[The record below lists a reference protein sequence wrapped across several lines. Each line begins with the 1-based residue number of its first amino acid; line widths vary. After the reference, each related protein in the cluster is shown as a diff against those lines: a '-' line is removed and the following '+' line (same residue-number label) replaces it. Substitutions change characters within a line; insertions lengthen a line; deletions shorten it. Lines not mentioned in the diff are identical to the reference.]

1 MRNLVSPHLG
11 YRTSTISD
19 VAKSGRTVNK
29 LYSSVEAR
37 RCRHLLGSI
46 VLIALMLSAA
56 APAFAQQTSA
66 QPTDRASVQGTVQDK
81 AGKPVAGALVRLAQ
95 KGSPTTQQKTTGP
108 QGDFVFTSLK
118 AESYEVSAEKSG
130 LRSLAT
136 TVTAFSSDDQ
146 SQVKLVLD
154 LNGTD
159 HPASQTASEAMEFA
173 DQPNFTVA
181 GVTDWTAAG
190 GHGSDTRLRTSE
202 TLARETIVLKPDA
215 SRDDPASDRSG
226 KNNSPES
233 EATLRAAVTTAPHSF
248 EANHQLGEFYLR
260 AQRYSESI
268 PPLLAAYQI
277 DPSNDLNQ
285 YDLALA
291 YKGAGDFTQ
300 AREHVT
306 KMLAHKETA
315 DLHRLLGDI
324 DESMGDPLSA
334 VHEYEQ
340 AARIDPSEQNY
351 FAWGS
356 ELLLHRAV
364 RPAVE
369 VFGKGAEAYPKS
381 SRMLAALGAALFASG
396 FYDEA
401 ALRLC
406 SASDLNPADPSPYIF
421 LGKIGMAAPT
431 PLPCV
436 EQKLAR
442 FVQQQP
448 TDPLANYYYAMAIK
462 KRLGPSEDQA
472 ALLEVENLL
481 NKAVTIDSKCG
492 DAYLQLGIL
501 YFGQRKFPP
510 AIDAY
515 KKAIDANPQLTEAY
529 YRLGV
534 AYDRTGE
541 PEKAKQEFQLHDEIE
556 KTQAANVER
565 QRKEIRQFSVV
576 TGAQPTTPSNP

>member
-1 MRNLVSPHLG
+1 MVYP
-11 YRTSTISD
+11 TSTISD
-19 VAKSGRTVNK
+19 VPKSDPKVNK
-29 LYSSVEAR
+29 LYPSVEAR
-37 RCRHLLGSI
+37 RWRHLLGFI
-46 VLIALMLSAA
+46 VLIALMWSST
-56 APAFAQQTSA
+56 APALTQQTSA
-66 QPTDRASVQGTVQDK
+66 QQIDRASVQGTVQDA
-81 AGKPVAGALVRLAQ
+81 AGKPVPDALVRLEQ
-95 KGSPTTQQKTTGP
+95 RGNPTIQQSKTDSHGE
-108 QGDFVFTSLK
+108 FVFTPLK
-118 AESYEVSAEKSG
+118 SGTYVVSAEKSG
-130 LRSLAT
+130 LRSTAT
-136 TVTAFSSDDQ
+136 TVTTLSANDPRQ
-146 SQVKLVLD
+146 IKLVLESKD
-154 LNGTD
+154 TA
-159 HPASQTASEAMEFA
+159 HPASQAASEAMEFA

-215 SRDDPASDRSG
+215 SGHDPSGDRNGAS
-226 KNNSPES
+226 NSLES
-233 EATLRAAVTTAPHSF
+233 EASLCAAVAKAPRSF
-248 EANHQLGEFYLR
+248 DANHQLGEFYLH
-260 AQRYSESI
+260 AQRYRESI
-268 PPLLAAYQI
+268 PPLMAAYQI
-277 DPSNDLNQ
+277 DPGNYGNHF
-285 YDLALA
+285 DLALA
-291 YKGAGDFTQ
+291 YKGVGNFTE

-421 LGKIGMAAPT
+421 LGKIEMAAPT

-448 TDPLANYYYAMAIK
+448 GDPLANYYYAMAIK

-472 ALLEVENLL
+472 ALLEVETLL
-481 NKAVTIDSKCG
+481 NKAVTIDPKCG

-515 KKAIDANPQLTEAY
+515 NKAIDANPQLTEAY

-576 TGAQPTTPSNP
+576 TGVQPTTPSNP

>member
-1 MRNLVSPHLG
+1 MTSSPPHVG

-19 VAKSGRTVNK
+19 VAKSDRSVNK
-29 LYSSVEAR
+29 VYLSVKAGGWS
-37 RCRHLLGSI
+37 HLLGFI
-46 VLIALMLSAA
+46 VLIALMLSAT
-56 APAFAQQTSA
+56 APLFTQQTSA
-66 QPTDRASVQGTVQDK
+66 QQISKGGLRGTVQDS
-81 AGKPVAGALVRLAQ
+81 AGKPVAGALVRLEQ
-95 KGSPTTQQKTTGP
+95 KGGADAQERKTGS
-108 QGDFVFTSLK
+108 QGEFVFTPLK
-118 AESYEVSAEKSG
+118 AGTYAVSAEKSG
-130 LRSLAT
+130 FRSLVT
-136 TVTAFSSDDQ
+136 TVIAASPDDPKK
-146 SQVKLVLD
+146 VLLVLD
-154 LNGTD
+154 LNGAA
-159 HPASQTASEAMEFA
+159 HPASQAASAMEFA

-202 TLARETIVLKPDA
+202 TLARETIVLKPDTPGH
-215 SRDDPASDRSG
+215 DPAG
-226 KNNSPES
+226 ANNSVVSES
-233 EATLRAAVTTAPHSF
+233 TLREAVAKAPRSF
-248 EANHQLGEFYLR
+248 DANHQLGEFYLR
-260 AQRYSESI
+260 SQRYSESI

-277 DPSNDLNQ
+277 DPGNYGNQ
-285 YDLALA
+285 YHLAFA
-291 YKGAGDFTQ
+291 YKETGNFTQ

-306 KMLAHKETA
+306 KMLAHNETA

-369 VFGKGAEAYPKS
+369 VFGKGTEAYPKS

-406 SASDLNPADPSPYIF
+406 NASDLNPADTSPYIF
-421 LGKIGMAAPT
+421 LGKIGIAAPT

-442 FVQQQP
+442 FVQQYP
-448 TDPLANYYYAMAIK
+448 GDPLANYYYAMAIK
-462 KRLGPSEDQA
+462 KRLGPSDDQA
-472 ALLEVENLL
+472 AFLEVENLF
-481 NKAVTIDSKCG
+481 NKAITIDPKCG

-501 YFGQRKFPP
+501 YFAQRKFQP

-515 KKAIDANPQLTEAY
+515 KKAIDANSQLTEAY

-541 PEKAKQEFQLHDEIE
+541 PEKARQEFQLHDEIE

-576 TGAQPTTPSNP
+576 TGQPTTPSNQ

>member
-1 MRNLVSPHLG
+1 MA
-11 YRTSTISD
+11 TSI
-19 VAKSGRTVNK
+19 
-29 LYSSVEAR
+29 
-37 RCRHLLGSI
+37 
-46 VLIALMLSAA
+46 
-56 APAFAQQTSA
+56 
-66 QPTDRASVQGTVQDK
+66 
-81 AGKPVAGALVRLAQ
+81 
-95 KGSPTTQQKTTGP
+95 
-108 QGDFVFTSLK
+108 
-118 AESYEVSAEKSG
+118 
-130 LRSLAT
+130 
-136 TVTAFSSDDQ
+136 
-146 SQVKLVLD
+146 
-154 LNGTD
+154 
-159 HPASQTASEAMEFA
+159 
-173 DQPNFTVA
+173 
-181 GVTDWTAAG
+181 
-190 GHGSDTRLRTSE
+190 
-202 TLARETIVLKPDA
+202 
-215 SRDDPASDRSG
+215 
-226 KNNSPES
+226 
-233 EATLRAAVTTAPHSF
+233 
-248 EANHQLGEFYLR
+248 
-260 AQRYSESI
+260 
-268 PPLLAAYQI
+268 
-277 DPSNDLNQ
+277 
-285 YDLALA
+285 DLALA
-291 YKGAGDFTQ
+291 YKGAGNFTE

-421 LGKIGMAAPT
+421 LGKIEMAAPT

-481 NKAVTIDSKCG
+481 NKAVTIDPKCG

-501 YFGQRKFPP
+501 LFRP
-510 AIDAY
+510 AKISEG
-515 KKAIDANPQLTEAY
+515 NR
-529 YRLGV
+529 RLQKSHRCES
-534 AYDRTGE
+534 ATHR
-541 PEKAKQEFQLHDEIE
+541 
-556 KTQAANVER
+556 
-565 QRKEIRQFSVV
+565 SVLPARC
-576 TGAQPTTPSNP
+576 GL